1 MKSNDLGLQT
11 EPAAAPATDAN
22 AASVG
27 LADLLTW
34 IGEGKRLIAVVTVVA
49 ALASL
54 VSALRAPFIF
64 TARTTLLAPN
74 SQQGGGSA
82 ALAALGSL
90 GGLAG
95 GLASRSP
102 DELYVALLKGDSVQR
117 ALIDR
122 FNLKEHYKVETYETL
137 RKVLPSYLRV
147 AADKKS
153 GLITVEV
160 DDESPKFAADL
171 ANAHADEITKVLG
184 RLAVSEA
191 QLRRAFFENQL
202 KETKENLVRAEQAL
216 QATQEKSGMIVLDK
230 QAEALIGGAAQLRAQ
245 ITEREVQ
252 LKVLRTSATDQ
263 NPDVMRLGSEL
274 RALRTE
280 LARMESSQGAGS
292 TTSAVE
298 MPVGQ
303 IPSAS
308 IDYVRARRELK
319 LQETLLEGMVRQY
332 WIAKLDEAKEGPALQ
347 QVDVALPPDRK
358 SKPSRALIVIVATV
372 LALLAST
379 AFVVLRRY
387 KAFVR
392 EYDPTSAT
400 AWARLSEAWRLRR
413 SAG

>member
-11 EPAAAPATDAN
+11 EPAAPPATDAN

-122 FNLKEHYKVETYETL
+122 FNLKEHYHVETYETL
-137 RKVLPSYLRV
+137 RRVLPSYLRV
-147 AADKKS
+147 MADKKS

-171 ANAHADEITKVLG
+171 ANAHAEEVTKVLG

-191 QLRRAFFENQL
+191 QLRRVFFE
-202 KETKENLVRAEQAL
+202 
-216 QATQEKSGMIVLDK
+216 
-230 QAEALIGGAAQLRAQ
+230 
-245 ITEREVQ
+245 
-252 LKVLRTSATDQ
+252 
-263 NPDVMRLGSEL
+263 
-274 RALRTE
+274 
-280 LARMESSQGAGS
+280 
-292 TTSAVE
+292 
-298 MPVGQ
+298 
-303 IPSAS
+303 
-308 IDYVRARRELK
+308 
-319 LQETLLEGMVRQY
+319 
-332 WIAKLDEAKEGPALQ
+332 
-347 QVDVALPPDRK
+347 
-358 SKPSRALIVIVATV
+358 
-372 LALLAST
+372 
-379 AFVVLRRY
+379 
-387 KAFVR
+387 
-392 EYDPTSAT
+392 
-400 AWARLSEAWRLRR
+400 
-413 SAG
+413 

>member
-1 MKSNDLGLQT
+1 MKSNEPGLQID
-11 EPAAAPATDAN
+11 PAATPSADAGP
-22 AASVG
+22 SVG

-34 IGEGKRLIAVVTVVA
+34 IGEGKRLIAIVTLVTALA
-49 ALASL
+49 ALFL
-54 VSALRAPFIF
+54 ALRAPFIY

-74 SQQGGGSA
+74 SQQGSGSA
-82 ALAALGSL
+82 ALAALGAL

-95 GLASRSP
+95 GLVSSKSP

-122 FNLKEHYKVETYETL
+122 FNLKEHYHVETYETL
-137 RKVLPSYLRV
+137 RKVLPGFLRV
-147 AADKKS
+147 SADKKS
-153 GLITVEV
+153 GLILVEV

-171 ANAHADEITKVLG
+171 ANAHAEEVTKVLG

-191 QLRRAFFENQL
+191 QLRRAFFETQL

-230 QAEALIGGAAQLRAQ
+230 QAEALIVGAAQLRAQ

-252 LKVLRTSATDQ
+252 LKVLRTSATEQ
-263 NPDVMRLGSEL
+263 NPDVVRLNSEL
-274 RALRTE
+274 RALRAE
-280 LARMESSQGAGS
+280 LARMESSQAGGN
-292 TTSAVE
+292 SASPVE
-298 MPVGQ
+298 LPVGR
-303 IPSAS
+303 IPAAA

-332 WIAKLDEAKEGPALQ
+332 EIAKLDEAKEGPILQ

-358 SKPSRALIVIVATV
+358 SKPSRLLIVLVGTV
-372 LALLAST
+372 LGLLAST

-387 KAFVR
+387 RGFVR
-392 EYDPTSAT
+392 EHDPDSAA
-400 AWARLSEAWRLRR
+400 AWARLSQAWRLRR
-413 SAG
+413 SPT